1 MVMNYSLI
9 FPNVPRRRRVTA
21 IVVSVCLMQ
30 GTVISEPWL
39 PPGDTVLRSDIQLL
53 ADSGVLQVPVT
64 TWPLAWS
71 NIDAAVDNAT
81 IVDLDSVVA
90 QALQRVRERLRVK
103 TRMGSAGI
111 EGWMLSLGYP
121 EQWWNRL

>member
-90 QALQRVRERLRVK
+90 QALQRVCERLRVK

>member
-21 IVVSVCLMQ
+21 IVASVCLMQ

>member
-9 FPNVPRRRRVTA
+9 FPNVPRRCRVTA